1 MKNFF
6 KEFKPTSWSIRNKT
20 SIYIITVIIT
30 FFGITAYNDL
40 PKESFPEIVIP
51 TIYVSTVYPGTSP
64 SDMENLVTRPIEK
77 EIKSVS
83 GVKKISSNSLQD
95 FSNVVVEF
103 NTDVDPAVAKQK
115 VKDAVDK
122 ARSELPSDLE
132 NEPTVMEVDFSEM
145 PIMLINLSG
154 DYHLDQLKEY
164 AEDMQDKI
172 EQMKEITRVD
182 IVGALEREIQVNV
195 DMFRMDAA
203 TVTMSDIEN
212 AIHLENMT
220 VSGGNIDMGTMKRS
234 VRVQGEF
241 TSVDQLRNIVVKSA
255 EGAPIYLK
263 DIAEIKDNYKERE
276 SYARLNGKNVIT
288 LNVIKRSGEN
298 LVIASDKIN
307 EVINQMK
314 ETTLPSDL
322 SIHIMAD
329 QSKHTKDTLKELI
342 NTIIIGFI
350 LVTLV
355 LMFFMGVTNAIFVG
369 LSVPLSSLMAF
380 MIMPA
385 FGMTLNMIVLF
396 SFLFALGIIVDDA
409 IVVIENTYRIFDK
422 GKVPIKTAA
431 RRAAGE
437 IFVPVLAGTLTTL
450 APFFPLLFWPGVV
463 GKFMQFLP
471 MTLIITLTAS
481 LLVAFI
487 INPVFAISFMKPDQ
501 DGEKKSYKGL
511 MISGVILFAL
521 AGIFYM
527 FGSPALGNFSIFLF
541 LLFLLN
547 RFVLRRLVSGFDK
560 KIMPRMMNVYERIL
574 TKAIKGWTP
583 YLLVLGTIVLLG
595 FTVWFAIVRQPPVV
609 FFPKSDPNYIYV
621 YLNMPVGS
629 SAVVTDS
636 ITKVI
641 EQKVQNVLGADNKI
655 VDAVVS
661 NVAVG
666 AGDPMDGDRSISPH
680 KGKVTI
686 AFVEYAHRDGQ
697 STVDYLDKIRE
708 AVKDIPGTEITVD
721 QEQGGPPTG
730 KPINIEVSG
739 DDFKELM
746 ALSATV
752 KNYLDSLQ
760 IPGVEELKS
769 NLQDNKPEII
779 IHIDRERASREG
791 ISTGQVGMAVR
802 NAIYGKEVSKYR
814 VNEDQYPIQLRYTID
829 QRNNIDALLNTRI
842 TFRDMAAGG
851 VIRQI
856 PLSSVASIEYT
867 NSYGGINRKD
877 LKRVVTLSSNVLTGY
892 NSNQVV
898 ETLQNAV
905 KDIPAKEGYE
915 INFTGESEDQEES
928 MQFLFFALI
937 ISLGLIFIILVTQ
950 FNSLS
955 KPLIIL
961 TEIVFSIIGVML
973 GFSLFKMEIS
983 IVMTGIGIVA
993 LAGIVV
999 KNGILLVEFTD
1010 ELLTRGEKP
1019 RNAIIK
1025 AGKIRM
1031 KPVLLT
1037 ALSTILGLLPLA
1049 VGFNINFN
1057 TLFSDLNPQI
1067 YFGGD
1072 SVAFWKPLSWTI
1084 IFGLGFATL
1093 ITLILVPSMYLIAYS
1108 AKVRLR
1114 KRMFKPSLNGIG
1126 SREDVEDKKVYAEV

>member
-1 MKNFF
+1 MKDFF
-6 KEFKPTSWSIRNKT
+6 KEFKPTTWSIRNKT

-77 EIKSVS
+77 EVKSVS
-83 GVKKISSNSLQD
+83 GVKKINSNSLQD
-95 FSNVVVEF
+95 YSNVIVEF

-122 ARSELPSDLE
+122 ARPELPSDLE

-164 AEDMQDKI
+164 AEDMKDKI

-203 TVTMSDIEN
+203 TVTMGDIEN
-212 AIHLENMT
+212 AIHSENMT
-220 VSGGNIDMGTMKRS
+220 VSGGNVDMGTMKRS

-241 TSVDQLRNIVVKSA
+241 TSVDQIRNIVVKSA

-263 DIAEIKDNYKERE
+263 DIAEIKDSYKERE

-314 ETTLPSDL
+314 ETTLPADL

-350 LVTLV
+350 LVTIV

-409 IVVIENTYRIFDK
+409 IVVIENTYRIYDK
-422 GKVPIKTAA
+422 GKVPVKTAA
-431 RRAAGE
+431 KRAAGE

-471 MTLIITLTAS
+471 MTLIITLIAS

-487 INPVFAISFMKPDQ
+487 INPVFAVSFMKSDQ
-501 DGEKKSYKGL
+501 DEKKSYKGL
-511 MISGVILFAL
+511 VISGVILFAL
-521 AGIFYM
+521 AGIFYV
-527 FGSPALGNFSIFLF
+527 FGSPGLGNFSIFLF
-541 LLFLLN
+541 LLLLLN

-560 KIMPRMMNVYERIL
+560 KIMPRMMNGYERIVA
-574 TKAIKGWTP
+574 KAIKGRRP
-583 YLLVLGTIVLLG
+583 YWLVAGAFGLLIFAFI
-595 FTVWFAIVRQPPVV
+595 FTAIRQPQVV

-629 SAVVTDS
+629 SAAVTDS
-636 ITKVI
+636 ITEVI
-641 EQKVQNVLGADNKI
+641 EQKVQNVLGEKNKI

-680 KGKVTI
+680 KGKVTV
-686 AFVEYAHRDGQ
+686 AFVEYAHRDGE

-779 IHIDRERASREG
+779 INIDRERASREG

-802 NAIYGKEVSKYR
+802 NAIYGKEVSKFR

-829 QRNNIDALLNTRI
+829 QRNNVDALLNTRI

-877 LKRVVTLSSNVLTGY
+877 LKRVVTISSNVLTGY
-892 NSNQVV
+892 NPNEVV

-915 INFTGESEDQEES
+915 INFTGESEDQQES
-928 MQFLFFALI
+928 MEFLMFALL

-950 FNSLS
+950 FNSLA

-961 TEIVFSIIGVML
+961 TEIIFSIIGVLL

-1010 ELLTRGEKP
+1010 ELLARGEKP

-1037 ALSTILGLLPLA
+1037 ALSTILGLIPLA

-1057 TLFSDLNPQI
+1057 TLFSELNPQI

-1108 AKVRLR
+1108 ARVRF
-1114 KRMFKPSLNGIG
+1114 KKIMFKPSLNGIG
-1126 SREDVEDKKVYAEV
+1126 RREDVEDKKVYAEA

>member
-6 KEFKPTSWSIRNKT
+6 KEFKPTSWSINNKT

-51 TIYVSTVYPGTSP
+51 TVYVSTVYPGTSP
-64 SDMENLVTRPIEK
+64 GDIENLVTRPIEK
-77 EIKSVS
+77 EIKSIS
-83 GVKKISSNSLQD
+83 GVRKISSNSLQD
-95 FSNVVVEF
+95 YSSVIVEF
-103 NTDVDPAVAKQK
+103 NTDVDPSVAKQK

-122 ARSELPSDLE
+122 ARPELPSDLP

-154 DYHLDQLKEY
+154 DYHLDKLKNY
-164 AEDMQDKI
+164 AEDLQDKI

-195 DMFRMDAA
+195 DMYRMDAA
-203 TVTMSDIEN
+203 TVSMGDIEN
-212 AIHLENMT
+212 AISFENMT
-220 VSGGNIDMGTMKRS
+220 VSGGNIDMGNMKRS
-234 VRVQGEF
+234 VRIQGEF
-241 TSVDQLRNIVVKSA
+241 TSVDQLKNIVVKSA

-263 DIAEIKDNYKERE
+263 DIAEVKDSYKERE
-276 SYARLNGKNVIT
+276 SYARLNNKNVLT

-298 LVIASDKIN
+298 LVIASDNINKIIA
-307 EVINQMK
+307 EMK
-314 ETTLPSDL
+314 KTTLPADL
-322 SIHIMAD
+322 SVHIMAD
-329 QSKHTKDTLKELI
+329 QSKHTKDTLQELI

-350 LVTLV
+350 LVTIV

-369 LSVPLSSLMAF
+369 LAVPLSSLIAF

-409 IVVIENTYRIFDK
+409 IVVIENTYRIFEK
-422 GKVPIKTAA
+422 GKVPINTAA
-431 RRAAGE
+431 KRAAGE
-437 IFVPVLAGTLTTL
+437 IFIPVLAGTLTTL

-463 GKFMQFLP
+463 GKFMHFLP
-471 MTLIITLTAS
+471 LTLIITLIAS
-481 LLVAFI
+481 LVVAFI
-487 INPVFAISFMKPDQ
+487 INPVFAVSFMKPEQDQ
-501 DGEKKSYKGL
+501 SKKYKGL
-511 MISGVILFAL
+511 IISGIVFGAL
-521 AGIFYM
+521 ALIFYI
-527 FGSPALGNFSIFLF
+527 FGSPGLGNLAILFF
-541 LLFLLN
+541 LLLLLN
-547 RFVLRRLVSGFDK
+547 RFILRRLIAGFDK
-560 KIMPRMMNVYERIL
+560 KVMPRMMNGYERMISR
-574 TKAIKGWTP
+574 AIKGYTP
-583 YLLVLGTIVLLG
+583 YLLLLSTVLLLG
-595 FTVWFAIVRQPPVV
+595 FSVLFAWWRQPPVV

-621 YLNMPVGS
+621 YLEMPVGT
-629 SAVVTDS
+629 SAAVTDS
-636 ITKVI
+636 VTKIIENRVFNVI
-641 EQKVQNVLGADNKI
+641 GDTNKI

-680 KGKVTI
+680 KGKVTV
-686 AFVEYAHRDGQ
+686 AFVEYPKRKGEK
-697 STVDYLDKIRE
+697 TTDYLDKIRE

-730 KPINIEVSG
+730 KPINIEISG
-739 DDFKELM
+739 DDFRELI
-746 ALSATV
+746 ALSGYV

-769 NLQDNKPEII
+769 NLQDSKPEII
-779 IHIDRERASREG
+779 INIDRERASREG
-791 ISTGQVGMAVR
+791 ISTGQVGAAVR
-802 NAIYGKEVSKYR
+802 NAIYGKEVSKFR
-814 VNEDQYPIQLRYTID
+814 VNEDQYPIQLRYGYE

-851 VIRQI
+851 MIRQI
-856 PLSSVASIEYT
+856 PLSSLASIEYT
-867 NSYGGINRKD
+867 NSYGAINRKD
-877 LKRVVTLSSNVLTGY
+877 LKRTVTISSNILTGY
-892 NSNQVV
+892 NPNEVV
-898 ETLQNAV
+898 DNLQKAV
-905 KDIPAKEGYE
+905 KNIPAKEGYE
-915 INFTGESEDQEES
+915 INFTGESEDQQES
-928 MQFLFFALI
+928 MEFLTFALFI
-937 ISLGLIFIILVTQ
+937 ALGLIFIILVTQ

-961 TEIVFSIIGVML
+961 SEIVFSIIGVLL
-973 GFSLFKMEIS
+973 GFSLFKMDIS

-993 LAGIVV
+993 LSGIVV

-1010 ELLTRGEKP
+1010 KLIARGEKT
-1019 RNAIIK
+1019 RNAIIQ

-1031 KPVLLT
+1031 KPVILT
-1037 ALSTILGLLPLA
+1037 ALSTILGLIPLA
-1049 VGFNINFN
+1049 VGFNINFA
-1057 TLFSDLNPQI
+1057 TLFSELNPQI

-1093 ITLILVPSMYLIAYS
+1093 ITLILVPAMYLIAHK
-1108 AKVRLR
+1108 ARLKF
-1114 KRMFKPSLNGIG
+1114 KRMMFKPSLNGMG
-1126 SREDVEDKKVYAEV
+1126 TREEVKENEVYAEI